1 MFADEKSEKYSP
13 ITMLK
18 ELIGGGGKYKR
29 WSNKKFCCKFI
40 LRCFIYPI
48 TTVKYFN
55 GLCNLECSKQ
65 IIARC
70 PILPAKIQRP
80 YLYKGMSVSKRA
92 RVILEHYQ
100 FVQSFPDDYIRQ
112 VLLPDRQF
120 LLAHVEGK
128 NSSQIDIFCS
138 PSGYDREG
146 ELTLSFCFNGTALA
160 RLSFTFLRYEGKQAA
175 FIAGLQGPPRG
186 AGTGMIRDATKACHG
201 LFPKRMLYESFTVLL
216 EECGICDIYAV
227 TECNHVYRQLRYFF
241 QKKKIF
247 LASYSEFWKSIDGV
261 KANAMYHLPLHVP
274 RRSPEDIVSKKRAEY
289 RNRYNLLDTTAQ
301 DIKRRIKTKPVI
313 HNSYRP

>member
-1 MFADEKSEKYSP
+1 MFVDEKSEKYSP
-13 ITMLK
+13 VTMLE
-18 ELIGGGGKYKR
+18 ELMGGRVKNKR
-29 WSNKKFCCKFI
+29 WRDKKFRCKFI
-40 LRCFIYPI
+40 LRCFINPV
-48 TTVKYFN
+48 TTMKYFN
-55 GLCNLECSKQ
+55 GLCNLEHPRQ

-80 YLYKGMSVSKRA
+80 YLHKGMKVSNRA
-92 RVILEHYQ
+92 KAILEHYQ

-112 VLLPDRQF
+112 ILLPDRHL

-128 NSSQIDIFCS
+128 NSSQIDIFCG

-146 ELTLSFCFNGTALA
+146 ELTMSFCFNGMTLA

-175 FIAGLQGPPRG
+175 FIAGLQGPGRG
-186 AGTGMIRDATKACHG
+186 TGTGMIRNATKACHG
-201 LFPKRMLYESFTVLL
+201 LFPKRMLYESFTILL

-227 TECNHVYRQLRYFF
+227 TEYNHVYRELRYFF

-261 KANAMYHLPLHVP
+261 KSNAIYHLPLHVP
-274 RRSPEDIVSKKRAEY
+274 RKSPEYIASKKRAEY
-289 RNRYNLLDTTAQ
+289 RNRYNLLDILAQ
-301 DIKRRIKTKPVI
+301 EIKRGMK
-313 HNSYRP
+313 NRPDDT